1 VVAKPI
7 VAVHIVEVTAELR
20 DHLQTALTGAYVVER
35 EIAGGGM
42 SRVFVA
48 EERALGRRVVVKVLS
63 PELAAGVNVERFR
76 REIQLTARL
85 QHPHIV
91 PILSAGEMDG
101 LPFYTMPLVEGES
114 LRVRL
119 VRAGALPVAL
129 AVSILRDVAR
139 ALDFAHEK
147 GVVHRDI
154 KPDNILLAGDSA
166 AVSDF
171 GIAKAIAASR
181 LGDDEAL
188 TQLGMA
194 LGTPHYMAP
203 EQIAA
208 DPAIDHR
215 ADLYS
220 LGCVAYEMLAG
231 ETPFAGRAP
240 TALFKAHLLEQPA
253 RITSK
258 RADVPDTLEV
268 VISRCLAKDPATRP
282 PSARDVLALLD
293 RTSAAVA
300 ESTTAAIP
308 VREALTI
315 VVLPF
320 VNLDADAEGEH
331 FADGLTDEVI
341 TDLSMLKMLR
351 VTSRQSAMRLK
362 GSDKDVRT
370 IARELG
376 TRYVLTGGIRRAGA
390 SLRVTAQLVD
400 ASSDTQLWAEKYSG
414 TLDDVFDIQ
423 EKLSRHIVEALRLR
437 LTAEEDRRMAERPM
451 RDVRAYEYYLLARQ
465 QIWSFTGPSLERGL
479 QLIRQAR
486 ELGGE
491 SELLIAAEGF
501 IYWQYVNVGLV
512 SVAQYDE
519 YLQKADAC
527 ASRLFEMNA
536 QSAKAFS
543 LRGSVRMHRADQRGA
558 MADFKRALAL
568 DRNEPEALLWLGYG
582 YGAAGRVAMARALM
596 ERLQQ
601 VDPLTSITQ
610 TMAGIVAMF
619 DGAYEEAL
627 RWTRRSVDLDPA
639 NLTSRMMYAHA
650 LAANGRVDDAMVVLA
665 AIAREEPTM
674 AWARMACAMRFAL
687 SGDRERT
694 LKSITPDLRAAA
706 ASDEIFSWWLADCYA
721 LAGEHPAALDCVE
734 RMIELGVF
742 NYPFLSRHE
751 PFLQRLRDEPRFIA
765 LLERARTE
773 WDAFEA

>member
-1 VVAKPI
+1 M
-7 VAVHIVEVTAELR
+7 TAELR

-35 EIAGGGM
+35 ELGGGGM

-63 PELAAGVNVERFR
+63 PDLAAGVNVERFR

-101 LPFYTMPLVEGES
+101 LPFYTMPFVEGES

-119 VRAGALPVAL
+119 VRMGAMPIAQVMN
-129 AVSILRDVAR
+129 ILRDVAR

-147 GVVHRDI
+147 GVVHRDV
-154 KPDNILLAGDSA
+154 KPDNILLAGESA
-166 AVSDF
+166 TVTDF

-181 LGDDEAL
+181 VGDDDDSL
-188 TQLGMA
+188 TQLGIA
-194 LGTPHYMAP
+194 LGTPQYMAP

-208 DPAIDHR
+208 DPDIDHR

-231 ETPFAGRAP
+231 ETPFASRTAA
-240 TALFKAHLLEQPA
+240 ALFKAHLLEPPA
-253 RITSK
+253 RVTAK
-258 RADVPDTLEV
+258 RADVPETLEQA
-268 VISRCLAKDPATRP
+268 ISRCLAKDPILRP
-282 PSARDVLALLD
+282 SSARELLALLD
-293 RTSAAVA
+293 RTS
-300 ESTTAAIP
+300 TTAGASTAASSAA

-320 VNLDADAEGEH
+320 TNLDADAEGEH
-331 FADGLTDEVI
+331 FVDGLTDEVI

-376 TRYVLTGGIRRAGA
+376 TRYVLTGGVRRSGA

-400 ASSDTQLWAEKYSG
+400 ASSDTQMWAEKYSG

-437 LTAEEDRRMAERPM
+437 LTPDEDRRMAERPI

-465 QIWSFTGPSLERGL
+465 QIWSFTGPSLERAL

-491 SELLIAAEGF
+491 NELLVAAEGLIF
-501 IYWQYVNVGLV
+501 WQYVNVGV
-512 SVAQYDE
+512 VPVEQYDE

-527 ASRLFEMNA
+527 AARLFEMNA

-543 LRGSVRMHRADQRGA
+543 LRGSIRMHRADPRGA
-558 MADFKRALAL
+558 MDDFKQALTL
-568 DRNEPEALLWLGYG
+568 DRNDPEALLWLGYG
-582 YGAAGRVAMARALM
+582 YGVAGRIPLARALM

-610 TMAGIVAMF
+610 TMSGIIAMF

-627 RWTRRSVDLDPA
+627 RWTQRSVDLDPA
-639 NLTSRMMYAHA
+639 NLTSRMMHANA
-650 LAANGRVDDAMVVLA
+650 LAANGRVDEAKGVLFT
-665 AIAREEPTM
+665 IAREEATM
-674 AWARMACAMRFAL
+674 AWARMACALRFAL
-687 SGDRERT
+687 SGDRDE
-694 LKSITPDLRAAA
+694 LLESITPDLREAART
-706 ASDEIFSWWLADCYA
+706 DEIFSWWLADCYA
-721 LAGEHPAALDCVE
+721 LAGEHQAALDCVE

-742 NYPFLSRHE
+742 NYPFLAQHE
-751 PFLQRLRDEPRFIA
+751 PFLRPLHGEPRFHE
-765 LLERARTE
+765 LLERARKK
-773 WDAFEA
+773 WDAFED